1 MRPAFLLLLLA
12 MAGIPSSRP
21 DSRRILADDPNIQVT
36 RIPLVEGDPASVRA
50 GALTYLGGARLT
62 SSDRAFGGFSSM
74 LVEGDRLTML
84 SDGGNIVRFRLD
96 PQWRPHDVRFG
107 DLPAGPGTGWG
118 RPDRDSESLVRDSA
132 SGRIWVG
139 FEGANA
145 IWRFDPAFAREEAH
159 RFPRAMSDW
168 DGNGGAEAMVRLRDG
183 SFLVLAETSA
193 QPGIRGRAG
202 VRFAGD
208 PTVSRTPAFRF
219 GFRPPDGYDPSDMAE
234 LPDGRLLV
242 LVRKVSLWRWF
253 ESKLVVLDVA
263 AIRPNASV
271 AGEVVATLTAPV
283 TRDNFEAL
291 AIAREGDATIVWLAS
306 DDNLTPGQQTLL
318 MKFRLDLPAQATVQ
332 AQEKKGPNP

>member
-1 MRPAFLLLLLA
+1 MRPAFLLLVLA
-12 MAGIPSSRP
+12 MAGIPSAGP
-21 DSRRILADDPNIQVT
+21 DSRRILGDDPNITVT
-36 RIPLVEGDPASVRA
+36 PIPLVAGDPAGVRA

-62 SSDRAFGGFSSM
+62 SRDRAFGGFSSM
-74 LVEGDRLTML
+74 FVEGDRLTLL
-84 SDGGNIVRFRLD
+84 SDAGNIVRFRLD
-96 PQWRPHDVRFG
+96 PQWQPHDVAFG

-118 RPDRDSESLVRDSA
+118 RPDRDSESMARDPA

-145 IWRFDPAFAREEAH
+145 TWRFDPSLAREEAH
-159 RFPRAMSDW
+159 RFPREMADW

-183 SFLVLAETSA
+183 SFLVLAETSER
-193 QPGIRGRAG
+193 PSLRGRAG
-202 VRFAGD
+202 LRFAGD
-208 PTVSRTPAFRF
+208 PTDRRTPAFRF

-253 ESKLVVLDVA
+253 ESKLVLLDPA

-271 AGEVVATLTAPV
+271 AGEVVATLTAPA

-291 AIAREGDATIVWLAS
+291 AITREGDATIVWLAS

-318 MKFRLDLPAQATVQ
+318 MKFRLDLPAQAIPKS
-332 AQEKKGPNP
+332 QEKKK

>member
-12 MAGIPSSRP
+12 MAGIPSAGP
-21 DSRRILADDPNIQVT
+21 DSRRILGDDPNIAVT
-36 RIPLVEGDPASVRA
+36 RIPLVAGDPGKVRID
-50 GALTYLGGARLT
+50 ALTWLGGARLT
-62 SSDRAFGGFSSM
+62 SRDRAFGGFSSM
-74 LVEGDRLTML
+74 FVDGDRLTLL
-84 SDGGNIVRFRLD
+84 SDAGNIVRFRLD
-96 PQWRPHDVRFG
+96 PQWQPHDVRFG

-118 RPDRDSESLVRDSA
+118 RPDRDSESIVRDPA

-139 FEGANA
+139 FEGASS

-159 RFPRAMSDW
+159 RFPREMSNW

-183 SFLVLAETSA
+183 SFIVLAETTEKH
-193 QPGIRGRAG
+193 GIRGRVG

-208 PTVSRTPAFRF
+208 PTDRRMPAFRF

-242 LVRKVSLWRWF
+242 LVRRVSMWRWF
-253 ESKLVVLDVA
+253 ESKLVVLDPAV
-263 AIRPNASV
+263 IRPRASV
-271 AGEVVATLTAPV
+271 AGEVVATITTPV

-291 AIAREGDATIVWLAS
+291 AITREGDATIVWLAS

-332 AQEKKGPNP
+332 AQERK